1 MKSTFFSSLLFL
13 FDKLFVKFQ
22 SLPKLEY
29 PNYSINH
36 EDSVDL
42 LRIFYDHVTVKS
54 CS

>member
-13 FDKLFVKFQ
+13 SDKLFVKFQ